1 MSTKTEIL
9 KLTKPDATDIVDI
22 SAINENMDIIDENIV
37 AKVDLYKIKKDLD
50 DSDASIRAEMKTIKK
65 NLDDSDASLKSGY
78 ESADATLRSDYEA
91 ADASIRTDLHI
102 ATERIDNLVAN
113 TGDSNSE
120 IVDARVGYDG
130 TTYGSLGKAIRK
142 QFEGFKEE
150 NLELD
155 KKISSLRL
163 YRDDEGYLCETEE

>member
-9 KLTKPDATDIVDI
+9 KLTKPAATDIVDI
-22 SAINENMDIIDENIV
+22 SVINENMDIIDENIV
-37 AKVDLYKIKKDLD
+37 AKVELD
-50 DSDASIRAEMKTIKK
+50 EIKK

-91 ADASIRTDLHI
+91 ADASIRTALHI
-102 ATERIDNLVAN
+102 ATERINNLVAN
-113 TGDSNSE
+113 TGVSNSE

-130 TTYGSLGKAIRK
+130 TTYGSLGEAIRN
-142 QFEGFKEE
+142 QIEGFKEK

-155 KKISSLRL
+155 EKINSLRL
-163 YRDDEGYLCETEE
+163 YRDDEGYLCEMEE